1 MANPENINSK
11 ANMDNQAN
19 ITGIDYVHE
28 TYLNMHR
35 EDVQEGLKEDRFYNY
50 FYNLL
55 ENGTNYCKFSNAR
68 LVKSIDEE
76 WVAAIEEAMPS
87 LHYVIVHPRKFIEE
101 DREVVNVAMARNI
114 TTESIRHLLQH
125 SNLIDEYKEDGTVVP
140 NRILNVF
147 KEESINIYENR
158 FVCTLVAELQYFVN
172 KRFNMI
178 FEASKDEVGA
188 FFEMKSRVDN
198 YTEVIEYNLSVN
210 IREKQTDVDNETEN
224 NNIFARIIKIHQQV
238 NMLAATEFIGMM
250 RRYPA
255 VSHPIVK
262 TNAIGKNKDYKA
274 CHKLWNFIHSYNRV
288 GYKVNIVKQEPVISR
303 QFERD
308 IYNTLIRDYTM
319 LHNNME
325 FYNDIDVDRPLKK
338 KEMDVKKI
346 RQLLD
351 EIVRNTDLSDAN
363 LRKLVTKELT
373 DLQAKRKA
381 ELAEQERIEKQKKQ
395 EIRKNQTGALERENM
410 EGSRERTEAK
420 TGKRSINVGEES
432 GNANEN
438 IRLMRQKRRERRA
451 ARKAK
456 KKS

>member
-1 MANPENINSK
+1 MKNG
-11 ANMDNQAN
+11 DN
-19 ITGIDYVHE
+19 TDFVHE
-28 TYLNMHR
+28 TYLNMNR
-35 EDVQEGLKEDRFYNY
+35 EEVQEKLDEDKFYQY

-55 ENGTNYCKFSNAR
+55 ETGSHYCKFSNAK

-76 WVAAIEEAMPS
+76 WVAAVEEAMPS
-87 LHYVIVHPRKFIEE
+87 MHYVITHPRKFIEE

-125 SNLIDEYKEDGTVVP
+125 SDLIDQYKEDGTVIP
-140 NRILNVF
+140 NRILNVY
-147 KEESINIYENR
+147 KEESLNIYENR
-158 FVCTLVAELQYFVN
+158 FICTLVAELQYFVN

-178 FEASKDEVGA
+178 FEASKDEVGT
-188 FFEMKSRVDN
+188 FFELKSRVDN
-198 YTEVIEYNLSVN
+198 YTEVVEYNLSVS
-210 IREKQTDVDNETEN
+210 IKEKQTDMNNETEN
-224 NNIFARIIKIHQQV
+224 ADIFARIIKVHQQI
-238 NMLAATEFIGMM
+238 NMLAATEFISMM

-288 GYKVNIVKQEPVISR
+288 GYKVSIVRQDPIISR

-308 IYNTLIRDYTM
+308 IYNTLIRDYAM

-325 FYNDIDVDRPLKK
+325 FHNDINIERPR
-338 KEMDVKKI
+338 KEQQMDAKKI

-373 DLQAKRKA
+373 DLQAKRKT
-381 ELAEQERIEKQKKQ
+381 ELAEQERI
-395 EIRKNQTGALERENM
+395 N
-410 EGSRERTEAK
+410 
-420 TGKRSINVGEES
+420 
-432 GNANEN
+432 
-438 IRLMRQKRRERRA
+438 RQKRQEMQKNQAGRPEGGKTAAEKPGFMRFKRKEKQA

-456 KKS
+456 KKP

>member
-1 MANPENINSK
+1 MANAEN
-11 ANMDNQAN
+11 
-19 ITGIDYVHE
+19 TDYVHE
-28 TYLNMHR
+28 TYLNMNR
-35 EDVQEGLKEDRFYNY
+35 EEVQEGLKDDRFYNY

-55 ENGTNYCKFSNAR
+55 ETGSNYCKFSNAK
-68 LVKSIDEE
+68 LVKSVDEE
-76 WVAAIEEAMPS
+76 WVTAIEEALPS
-87 LHYVIVHPRKFIEE
+87 LHYVIVNPRKFIEE
-101 DREVVNVAMARNI
+101 DREVDNVAMARNN
-114 TTESIRHLLQH
+114 TPESIRHLLQH
-125 SNLIDEYKEDGTVVP
+125 SNLIDEYKEDGTVIP

-178 FEASKDEVGA
+178 FEASKDEVGT

-198 YTEVIEYNLSVN
+198 YTEVVEYNLSVN
-210 IREKQTDVDNETEN
+210 IKEKQTDVNNETEN
-224 NNIFARIIKIHQQV
+224 ANIFERIVKIHQQI

-274 CHKLWNFIHSYNRV
+274 CHKLWNFIHSYSRV
-288 GYKVNIVKQEPVISR
+288 GYKVNIVKQEPIISR
-303 QFERD
+303 QFEKD
-308 IYNTLIRDYTM
+308 IYNTLIRDYAM

-325 FYNDIDVDRPLKK
+325 FHNEIDVNRPLKEK
-338 KEMDVKKI
+338 KMDVKQI

-351 EIVRNTDLSDAN
+351 EIVRNTELSDSN
-363 LRKLVTKELT
+363 LRKLLVKELT

-381 ELAEQERIEKQKKQ
+381 ELAEQERINRQKMR
-395 EIRKNQTGALERENM
+395 EIQKNQSKASG
-410 EGSRERTEAK
+410 EGTSAAADPK
-420 TGKRSINVGEES
+420 DAKRSTRDGESRGTAGEKV
-432 GNANEN
+432 
-438 IRLMRQKRRERRA
+438 RLMRQKRREKLA

-456 KKS
+456 KKQ